1 MVIELSLLL
10 GNILNYKLVNLV
22 GNSGVNNNFGAG
34 VTPTITS
41 TVIFITFF
49 DLANI
54 LDLIFDL
61 VPIFKFA
68 LILLLTFLSLF

>member
-10 GNILNYKLVNLV
+10 GNILNYNLVNLV
-22 GNSGVNNNFGAG
+22 GNSGVNNIFEAD
-34 VTPTITS
+34 VTLTATS

-61 VPIFKFA
+61 VTIFKFA
-68 LILLLTFLSLF
+68 LIFLLTFLSLF